1 MSITITVQGRGRS
14 EADFMWMW
22 SRFQNQSQ
30 ARLQAAA
37 ASSGLDTA
45 PELILWSNHLTS
57 EQYIHYLDPDT
68 YTIQVR

>member
-1 MSITITVQGRGRS
+1 
-14 EADFMWMW
+14 MWMW

-45 PELILWSNHLTS
+45 PEVILWSNHLTS

>member
-1 MSITITVQGRGRS
+1 
-14 EADFMWMW
+14 MWMW

-37 ASSGLDTA
+37 ASSGLDT

-57 EQYIHYLDPDT
+57 EQYINYLNPDT
-68 YTIQVR
+68 YTIQVRQKYASKRVKQVTS